1 MVRGEQMQRHKVFIS
16 YHHES
21 DQWYKEELIRMGK
34 EHAVFIDKSVGDGDI
49 SEDLPDAQIR
59 RRIRDDYLRNST
71 VTIVLV
77 GTETKKRKHV
87 GWEIYSSMYNG
98 KINKQSGVLVIN
110 LPTIDNGLGTA
121 AHWGEKSAVYPDVD
135 EWIELTSRREYES
148 RYPYMPSRIIDN
160 LVAGAPISVAPWYRI
175 NANRLR
181 FLIDA
186 TFNERLDCSYDLTS
200 RMRRANS

>member
-1 MVRGEQMQRHKVFIS
+1 MQRHKVFIS

-49 SEDLPDAQIR
+49 SEDLLDAQIR
-59 RRIRDDYLRNST
+59 RRIRDDYLRDST

-77 GTETKKRKHV
+77 GTATKKRKHV
-87 GWEIYSSMYNG
+87 DWEIYSSMYNG

-110 LPTIDNGLGTA
+110 LPTVDNGCMRA
-121 AHWGEKSAVYPDVD
+121 AHRGEKSAVYPDID
-135 EWIELTSRREYES
+135 EWKQITSRREFES

-160 LVAGAPISVAPWYRI
+160 LVAGASISVAPWNRV

-186 TFNERLDCSYDLTS
+186 TFNERLDCRYDLSS

>member
-1 MVRGEQMQRHKVFIS
+1 MQRHKVFIS
-16 YHHES
+16 YHHEY
-21 DQWYKEELIRMGK
+21 DQWYKEELIRIGK
-34 EHAVFIDKSVGDGDI
+34 EHAVFIDKSVDDGDI
-49 SEDLPDAQIR
+49 SEDIPDEQIR
-59 RRIRDDYLRNST
+59 LRIRDDYLRNST

-87 GWEIYSSMYNG
+87 DWEIYSSMYNG

-110 LPTIDNGLGTA
+110 LPTVDNGCLKA
-121 AHWGEKSAVYPDVD
+121 AHRGEKSAVYPDID
-135 EWIELTSRREYES
+135 EWKQITSRREVES

-160 LVAGAPISVAPWYRI
+160 LAAEAPISVVPWNRI
-175 NANRLR
+175 NANSLR

-186 TFNERLDCSYDLTS
+186 TFNERLDCSYDLSS

>member
-1 MVRGEQMQRHKVFIS
+1 MQRHKVFIS

-49 SEDLPDAQIR
+49 SEDILDEQIR
-59 RRIRDDYLRNST
+59 LRIRDDYLRDST
-71 VTIVLV
+71 VTIVLF

-87 GWEIYSSMYNG
+87 DWEIYSSMYNG
-98 KINKQSGVLVIN
+98 KINKQSGVLVVN
-110 LPTIDNGLGTA
+110 LRTIDNGLGIA
-121 AHWGEKSAVYPDVD
+121 AYRGEKSAVHPDVD
-135 EWIELTSRREYES
+135 DWIELTSRREYES

-175 NANRLR
+175 NANRFR
-181 FLIDA
+181 FLIDVA
-186 TFNERLDCSYDLTS
+186 FRDRLTLKYDLSS

>member
-1 MVRGEQMQRHKVFIS
+1 MQRHKVFIS

-49 SEDLPDAQIR
+49 SEDLLDAQIR
-59 RRIRDDYLRNST
+59 RRIRDDYLRDST

-77 GTETKKRKHV
+77 GTETKRRKHV
-87 GWEIYSSMYNG
+87 DWEIYSSMYNG
-98 KINKQSGVLVIN
+98 KINKQSGVLVVN
-110 LPTIDNGLGTA
+110 LPTIDNELGIA
-121 AHWGEKSAVYPDVD
+121 AHWGEESAVYPDID
-135 EWIELTSRREYES
+135 EWIEITSRREYES
-148 RYPYMPSRIIDN
+148 RFPYMPSRIIDN
-160 LVAGAPISVAPWYRI
+160 LVAGAPISVAPWNRI
-175 NANRLR
+175 NANRLS

-186 TFNERLDCSYDLTS
+186 TFNERLDCRYDLSS

>member
-1 MVRGEQMQRHKVFIS
+1 MQRHKVFIS
-16 YHHES
+16 YHHEY
-21 DQWYKEELIRMGK
+21 DQWYKEELIRIGK

-49 SEDLPDAQIR
+49 SEDLLDEQIR
-59 RRIRDDYLRNST
+59 RRIRDDHLRDST

-77 GTETKKRKHV
+77 GTGTKKRKHV
-87 GWEIYSSMYNG
+87 DWEIYSSMYNG

-110 LPTIDNGLGTA
+110 LPAIDNGLGTV

-135 EWIELTSRREYES
+135 EWIEITSRREYES

-160 LVAGAPISVAPWYRI
+160 LVERKPISVAPWYRI
-175 NANRLR
+175 SAKSLR
-181 FLIDA
+181 FLIDVA
-186 TFNERLDCSYDLTS
+186 FRDRLTFKYDLSS